1 MIHMWQR
8 VDAWAARDCGVIYS
22 IFCWLIPFM
31 KWTGHDYTVVGDQAM
46 SQIEKGCEDEYL
58 DTAPLKR
65 HECLLG
71 IYRLLLSS
79 HDS

>member
-1 MIHMWQR
+1 
-8 VDAWAARDCGVIYS
+8 
-22 IFCWLIPFM
+22 M

-58 DTAPLKR
+58 DTAPLER

-71 IYRLLLSS
+71 IYRLLISS